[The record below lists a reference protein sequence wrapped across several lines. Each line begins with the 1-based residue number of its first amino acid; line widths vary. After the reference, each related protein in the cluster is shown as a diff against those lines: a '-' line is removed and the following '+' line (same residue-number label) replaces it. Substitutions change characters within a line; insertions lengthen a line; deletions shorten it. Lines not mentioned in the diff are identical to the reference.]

1 MTDTSPEIETLYRE
15 MLMKR
20 SGSERFMMAIHM
32 FDGAREI
39 VLSTMPPGLSPVDK
53 KRFLYR
59 RTYGEEPPD
68 GLVKMWEAKS
78 ASA

>member
-1 MTDTSPEIETLYRE
+1 MTDTPPEVAKIYRE
-15 MLMKR
+15 MLMAR
-20 SGSERFMMAIHM
+20 SPGERFMMASGM

-39 VLSTMPPGLSPVDK
+39 VLSTMPPGLSPVDQ
-53 KRFLYR
+53 KRFLFR

-78 ASA
+78 A